1 MLYKLLIWA
10 TPPDPTPHQKKKNN
24 KNQKK
29 KKEINK
35 KFIIFSISF
44 DKKTVYLKLN
54 INMEI
59 NLNVIVLD
67 KIA

>member
-10 TPPDPTPHQKKKNN
+10 TPPDPTPHQKKNN

-29 KKEINK
+29 KNK
-35 KFIIFSISF
+35 SIKNSLF
-44 DKKTVYLKLN
+44 FPFHLTKKTVYLKLN

>member
-10 TPPDPTPHQKKKNN
+10 TPPDPAPHQKKNN

-29 KKEINK
+29 KKNK

-44 DKKTVYLKLN
+44 DKKDSLF
-54 INMEI
+54 EI
-59 NLNVIVLD
+59 
-67 KIA
+67 KH

>member
-10 TPPDPTPHQKKKNN
+10 TPPDPAPHQKKNN

-29 KKEINK
+29 KKIKNSL
-35 KFIIFSISF
+35 FFPF
-44 DKKTVYLKLN
+44 HLTKKTVYLKLN

>member
-10 TPPDPTPHQKKKNN
+10 TPPDPTPHQKKIN

-29 KKEINK
+29 KKINK

-44 DKKTVYLKLN
+44 DKKDSLF
-54 INMEI
+54 EI
-59 NLNVIVLD
+59 
-67 KIA
+67 KH

>member
-10 TPPDPTPHQKKKNN
+10 TPPDPTPHQKKK
-24 KNQKK
+24 Q
-29 KKEINK
+29 NK
-35 KFIIFSISF
+35 KLKKIKNSLFFPF
-44 DKKTVYLKLN
+44 HLTKKTVYLKLN